1 MDCGSDGNGE
11 ETTANGVTNFKI
23 DNGRDTYRADTAYS
37 SGSTYRDYNQ
47 LPRDSSSSERELDT
61 TELNDKVRDKKF
73 RLSKEPMSAP
83 RNVATES
90 TPMEFTENAR
100 PSCAFTFDMN
110 NTATDMNVSS
120 QPSVIESLSAE
131 VKNEYDYVKLSR
143 VRGSNGMGAVVAD
156 VVPQNESRT
165 CDSND
170 VTTILEQSS
179 HVALTNGNIATTS
192 QNCSSNSTA
201 LVNTLSVAVNQ
212 VSLSPELTDCDSN
225 EVESVLS
232 DDGKSTLMPT
242 VEDGLSSGQASD
254 VDDSQQ
260 VSTPPPANQL
270 LDNKVRDFFNRGD
283 SSVEDSPV
291 KQQALLE
298 RKKALDKA
306 IQVQIKKLLRL
317 S

>member
-1 MDCGSDGNGE
+1 M
-11 ETTANGVTNFKI
+11 
-23 DNGRDTYRADTAYS
+23 
-37 SGSTYRDYNQ
+37 
-47 LPRDSSSSERELDT
+47 
-61 TELNDKVRDKKF
+61 
-73 RLSKEPMSAP
+73 
-83 RNVATES
+83 
-90 TPMEFTENAR
+90 
-100 PSCAFTFDMN
+100 
-110 NTATDMNVSS
+110 
-120 QPSVIESLSAE
+120 
-131 VKNEYDYVKLSR
+131 
-143 VRGSNGMGAVVAD
+143 
-156 VVPQNESRT
+156 
-165 CDSND
+165 
-170 VTTILEQSS
+170 
-179 HVALTNGNIATTS
+179 
-192 QNCSSNSTA
+192 
-201 LVNTLSVAVNQ
+201 NQ

-317 S
+317 TRLQVPLSARYLAAQHSGADVVWRTCF